1 MGLRALEPSRWLEVD
16 HHHASDVDQ
25 KRSLLERHPEQVLA
39 VVDDPDGA
47 VAVASQELLDRLVA
61 HLAAHHPELDRT
73 VDPGRHPVD
82 AAGRLTQEDWCVHL
96 PDDQGR
102 WRLVAASVC
111 FPTRWDLTT
120 KIGRTI
126 REIHAPVPLYD
137 QQLADP
143 MDAYF
148 TRMRPEQAAWRLNW
162 NVTDDPVLHQPDHGI
177 ASSPPAP
184 NEVGGRVWLRVERQ
198 TLVKLPRTGAIVF
211 GIRVHVDPL
220 ESLAH
225 DSESMARLRAAL
237 AALPA
242 EVLEDK
248 QLVELRP
255 TVDAWLAATLAAG
268 SEQRQVGFPGAAQD
282 VVVDLDPADPA

>member
-16 HHHASDVDQ
+16 AHHASDLAQ
-25 KRSLLERHPEQVLA
+25 KADLLERCPEQVLA
-39 VVDDPDGA
+39 VVDDPDER
-47 VAVASQELLDRLVA
+47 VAAASQEMLDRLVA
-61 HLAAHHPELDRT
+61 HLEAHHGELDRT
-73 VDPGRHPVD
+73 VVAGRHPVD
-82 AAGRLTQEDWCVHL
+82 SAGRLTQEDWCVHL
-96 PDDQGR
+96 PDGEGR

-148 TRMRPEQAAWRLNW
+148 ARMRPEQAAWRLNW
-162 NVTDDPVLHQPDHGI
+162 NVTDDPLMHQPRHVTV
-177 ASSPPAP
+177 SSPPAP
-184 NEVGGRVWLRVERQ
+184 HEVGGRVWLRVERQ
-198 TLVKLPRTGAIVF
+198 TLLKLPDTGAIVF

-220 ESLAH
+220 GSLAP
-225 DSESMARLRAAL
+225 DAEQLTRLRSAL
-237 AALPA
+237 AALPR

-248 QLVELRP
+248 ALVELRP
-255 TVDAWLAATLAAG
+255 AVDAWLDATLAAG
-268 SEQRQVGFPGAAQD
+268 ALRPSP
-282 VVVDLDPADPA
+282 PSPP

>member
-16 HHHASDVDQ
+16 DHHASDVAQ
-25 KRSLLERHPEQVLA
+25 KRRLLERHPEQVLA
-39 VVDDPDGA
+39 VVDDPDGG
-47 VAVASQELLDRLVA
+47 VAAAAQELLDRLVA
-61 HLAAHHPELDRT
+61 HLGAHHGELDRS

-148 TRMRPEQAAWRLNW
+148 ARMRPEQGAWRLNW
-162 NVTDDPVLHQPDHGI
+162 NVTDDPVLHQPRHVT
-177 ASSPPAP
+177 AASPPP
-184 NEVGGRVWLRVERQ
+184 THEVGGRVWLRVERQ

-220 ESLAH
+220 SSLANDTESL
-225 DSESMARLRAAL
+225 ARLRAAL

-248 QLVELRP
+248 ALVDLRP
-255 TVDAWLAATLAAG
+255 TVDAWLASMLAAG
-268 SEQRQVGFPGAAQD
+268 GDGLPAVPPG
-282 VVVDLDPADPA
+282 P

>member
-16 HHHASDVDQ
+16 DLHGADVDQ
-25 KRSLLERHPEQVLA
+25 KRRLLERCPEQVLA
-39 VVDDPDGA
+39 VVADPDGR
-47 VAVASQELLDRLVA
+47 VAAAAQELLDRLVA
-61 HLAAHHPELDRT
+61 HLATHHPALDRT
-73 VDPGRHPVD
+73 VDESRHPVD
-82 AAGRLTQEDWCVHL
+82 SAGRLTQEDWCVHL
-96 PDDQGR
+96 PDDQDR

-120 KIGRTI
+120 KIGRTL

-148 TRMRPEQAAWRLNW
+148 ARMRPQQAVWRLNW
-162 NVTDDPVLHQPDHGI
+162 NITDDPVLHQPHHDT
-177 ASSPPAP
+177 ASSPPAAH
-184 NEVGGRVWLRVERQ
+184 EVGGRVWLRVERQ

-220 ESLAH
+220 DSMAH
-225 DSESMARLRAAL
+225 DVETLTRLRAAL

-255 TVDAWLAATLAAG
+255 TVDAWLSSALAAG
-268 SEQRQVGFPGAAQD
+268 GDGPPLAPEP
-282 VVVDLDPADPA
+282 